1 MSGFKLVTFQAPN
14 GTPAIV
20 NPIFVSGI
28 APVNGSVGLTAVYT
42 AGNPT
47 PFQVQ
52 GTPVEVA
59 KRIEDTLNEG
69 N

>member
-1 MSGFKLVTFQAPN
+1 MSGFKLVTFQGPN

-28 APVNGSVGLTAVYT
+28 APSAGSPRVSMVYT

-52 GTPVEVA
+52 GTPHEVA
-59 KRIEDTLNEG
+59 KAIEDAVNETD
-69 N
+69 